1 MFNIIIILATISGR
15 TRITENKE
23 QDLVIH
29 QLNDTKLKAIQDIW
43 DSRFAAFVENGL
55 KVDISRRNTK
65 RFYTIVQN
73 TLGTCRKN
81 YLLSLIPEDEKQKK
95 KSMRKKKVKELK
107 SSTDISEGQSTN
119 AESRNNSD
127 VSEKTP
133 E

>member
-127 VSEKTP
+127 VSEKAP